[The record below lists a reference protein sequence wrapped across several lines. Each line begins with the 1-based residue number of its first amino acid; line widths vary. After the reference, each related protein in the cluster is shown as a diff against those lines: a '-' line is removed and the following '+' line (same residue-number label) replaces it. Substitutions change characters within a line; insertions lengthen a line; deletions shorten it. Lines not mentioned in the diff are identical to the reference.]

1 MDFTAS
7 FDVGTALEESA
18 GIARYLLVFV
28 FAMVPAVEPFIV
40 IPAAIGLGLDPF
52 ATGIAAFAG
61 SVTAV
66 SLVVVFQYRLQRWWA
81 RRQAQGDDSAPGLE
95 YDAECDAVSRVESG
109 VDSGE
114 PEHSQRS
121 EPTGRYGRARRIWDR
136 YGLPGLAVAGPILA
150 GIHLTALLALIVDDR
165 PRVVVA
171 WLTVG
176 LGAWTV
182 VLVATSV
189 LGFALLGL

>member
-1 MDFTAS
+1 MGSTVDLSAGL
-7 FDVGTALEESA
+7 DVGTTLEEST
-18 GIARYLLVFV
+18 GIVRYLLVFV

-40 IPAAIGLGLDPF
+40 IPVAIGLGLDPL

-66 SLVVVFQYRLQRWWA
+66 SLIVVFQHRLRQWWA
-81 RRQAQGDDSAPGLE
+81 RRRAHDGDGTAGLE
-95 YDAECDAVSRVESG
+95 YEAERDAASSVE
-109 VDSGE
+109 SGE
-114 PEHSQRS
+114 PEHNQHTES
-121 EPTGRYGRARRIWDR
+121 TGRYGRARRIWDR

-150 GIHLTALLALIVDDR
+150 GIHLTALLALVVDDR

-176 LGAWTV
+176 LGVWTV
-182 VLVATSV
+182 GLVAASL